1 MVALIHSRSI
11 SKTNMSII
19 RFIFIGL
26 LLFAIPTLHAQ
37 NVTLNFKDTDIQQL
51 VNIVSE
57 VTQKTFIVDPR
68 VKAKVNVISTHPMDE
83 KQVYAVFLSILNV
96 HGFTAIESDNHIV
109 KIVPDNLAKS
119 QNTPV
124 LSERQAVKGDSLVTK
139 IIRVQHV
146 SAAQLVPLLRPLIPQ
161 HGHIVAYP
169 SNNSL
174 IISDY
179 AGNVKRLQKVI
190 QRIDQPSDEGVEVIM
205 LQHASAPEVS
215 RILTTLYQ
223 RQAANKTTT
232 GTTAPSVIADE
243 RTNSIL
249 ISGDK
254 ATRLHLRTI
263 VTHLDTPLKSVGNTK
278 VIYLRYAQATN
289 LVEVLKGVSD
299 TIEEQKQGETGT
311 TSNSGTRTSIQA
323 DETTNSLVITAA
335 PDVLRNLENV
345 INKLDI
351 RRAQVLVEAVIAEVS
366 VDRARELGVQWIT
379 YNSGD
384 NLTPIGMINFDNAGV
399 GIADLAASAYR
410 FDQGNSNIAIPDG
423 VNGALFGL
431 GHLGGAFNFAL
442 LVKALAADTN
452 SNVLSTPSLL
462 TLDNQEAEIVVGQN
476 VPFLTGQ
483 YTNTGAVS
491 GATNPFQTIQ
501 REDIGIKLK
510 VKPQI
515 NEGDAVKLNI
525 EQEVSS
531 LTRSSVAT
539 ADIVTNKRTIKTT
552 VIVEDGNMV
561 VLGGLTSED
570 LQQVSQKVPILGD
583 IPLLGALFRSKDT
596 QKIKRNLMIFLH
608 PIIIR
613 DAETERLISQQKY
626 EEMQQIQQQQ
636 REKGLSLLPDDEVP
650 VLPSLN
656 DFIAI
661 LPNNDE
667 LSMPSQPQG
676 Y

>member
-1 MVALIHSRSI
+1 
-11 SKTNMSII
+11 MSII

>member
-1 MVALIHSRSI
+1 MVAFTHRRST
-11 SKTNMSII
+11 SKTNMVTI
-19 RFIFIGL
+19 RLILLGL
-26 LLFAIPTLHAQ
+26 LLCVIPTLYAQ
-37 NVTLNFKDTDIQQL
+37 NVTLNFKDTEIQQL
-51 VNIVSE
+51 INIVSE
-57 VTQKTFIVDPR
+57 VTHKTFIVDPR
-68 VKAKVNVISTHPMDE
+68 VKAKVNVISSHPMDE
-83 KQVYAVFLSILNV
+83 SQVYAVFLSILNV
-96 HGFTAIESDNHIV
+96 HGFSAIEGKQGIV
-109 KIVPDNLAKS
+109 KIVPDNIAKS
-119 QNTPV
+119 QDTPV
-124 LSERQAVKGDSLVTK
+124 LSEQQMAQGDRLITK
-139 IIRVQHV
+139 IIQVQHV
-146 SAAQLVPLLRPLIPQ
+146 SAPQLVPLLRPLIPQ

-169 SNNSL
+169 ANNSL

-179 AGNVKRLQKVI
+179 AGNVKRLQQVI
-190 QRIDQPSDEGVEVIM
+190 QRIDQPSDEGVEVFM
-205 LQHASAPEVS
+205 LQHASAPEVA

-223 RQAANKTTT
+223 RQAANKA
-232 GTTAPSVIADE
+232 GNATTAPSVIADE

-299 TIEEQKQGETGT
+299 TIEDQKQGDTNAATVNGRT
-311 TSNSGTRTSIQA
+311 QTSIQA

-335 PDVLRNLENV
+335 PDVLRSLENV
-345 INKLDI
+345 ISKLDI

-366 VDRARELGVQWIT
+366 IDRARELGVQWMT
-379 YNSGD
+379 YNTGD
-384 NLTPIGMINFDNAGV
+384 NVTPIGMINFDNAGV
-399 GIADLAASAYR
+399 GIADLASSAYS
-410 FDQGNSNIAIPDG
+410 FDQGNASAIPDG
-423 VNGALFGL
+423 INGALFGL
-431 GHLGGAFNFAL
+431 GRLGSAFNFAL
-442 LVKALAADTN
+442 LIKALAADTN

-483 YTNTGAVS
+483 YTNTGAVL

-583 IPLLGALFRSKDT
+583 IPLLGALFRSKNT
-596 QKIKRNLMIFLH
+596 QKVKRNLMIFLH
-608 PIIIR
+608 PVIVR
-613 DAETERLISQQKY
+613 DAETERLLSQQKY
-626 EEMQQIQQQQ
+626 EEMQRIQLQQ
-636 REKGLSLLPDDEVP
+636 REKGLDLIPDDEVP
-650 VLPSLN
+650 ILPSLN
-656 DFIAI
+656 DFLAI
-661 LPNNDE
+661 LPNNE
-667 LSMPSQPQG
+667 TFAMPSTP
-676 Y
+676 

>member
-1 MVALIHSRSI
+1 M
-11 SKTNMSII
+11 II
-19 RFIFIGL
+19 RFLSL
-26 LLFAIPTLHAQ
+26 LLLVMPTMLYAQ

-68 VKAKVNVISTHPMDE
+68 VKAKINVISTHPMD
-83 KQVYAVFLSILNV
+83 KDQVYTVFLSILNV
-96 HGFTAIESDNHIV
+96 HGFTAIESGEHIV

-119 QNTPV
+119 QNSPV
-124 LSERQAVKGDSLVTK
+124 LSEREVAQEDSLITQ
-139 IIRVQHV
+139 IIQVQHV

-169 SNNSL
+169 ANNSL

-179 AGNVKRLQKVI
+179 AGNVKRLHKVI
-190 QRIDQPSDEGVEVIM
+190 QRIDQPTDEGVEVIM
-205 LQHASAPEVS
+205 LQHASAPEIS

-223 RQAANKTTT
+223 RQATNQATSGK
-232 GTTAPSVIADE
+232 TAPSVIADE

-263 VTHLDTPLKSVGNTK
+263 VTHLDTPLKSLGNTK
-278 VIYLRYAQATN
+278 VIYLRYAQASN
-289 LVEVLKGVSD
+289 LVDVLKGVSD
-299 TIEEQKQGETGT
+299 TLENQQQSDANTTTTNGT
-311 TSNSGTRTSIQA
+311 QTSIQA
-323 DETTNSLVITAA
+323 DETTNSLIITAT
-335 PDVLRNLENV
+335 PDVLRSLENV
-345 INKLDI
+345 IDKLDI

-366 VDRARELGVQWIT
+366 VDRARELGVQWMT
-379 YNSGD
+379 YNTG
-384 NLTPIGMINFDNAGV
+384 NNVTPIGMINFDNTGA
-399 GIADLAASAYR
+399 GIADLATNAYR
-410 FDQGNSNIAIPDG
+410 FNQGNTSNVELPDG
-423 VNGALFGL
+423 INGALFGL
-431 GHLGGAFNFAL
+431 GRLGSVFNFAL
-442 LVKALAADTN
+442 LVKALAADSN

-483 YTNTGAVS
+483 YTNTGAVA
-491 GATNPFQTIQ
+491 GATNPFQTIERQ
-501 REDIGIKLK
+501 DIGIKLK

-515 NEGDAVKLNI
+515 NEGDAVKLSI

-531 LTRSSVAT
+531 VSNSSVAS
-539 ADIVTNKRTIKTT
+539 DLVTNKRTIKTT
-552 VIVEDGNMV
+552 VIVENGNMV

-570 LQQVSQKVPILGD
+570 LQQISQKVPILGD
-583 IPLLGALFRSKDT
+583 IPLLGALFRSTST
-596 QKIKRNLMIFLH
+596 QKVKRNLMIFLH
-608 PIIIR
+608 PVIVR
-613 DAETERLISQQKY
+613 DAETERLLSQKKY
-626 EEMQQIQQQQ
+626 EEMQAIQVQQ
-636 REKGLSLLPDDEVP
+636 REKGLDLMSDDEVP

-667 LSMPSQPQG
+667 FSMP
-676 Y
+676 

>member
-1 MVALIHSRSI
+1 MF
-11 SKTNMSII
+11 TI
-19 RFIFIGL
+19 RFIFLSL

-68 VKAKVNVISTHPMDE
+68 VKAKVNVISSHPMDE

-96 HGFTAIESDNHIV
+96 HGFTAIESNNHIV

-124 LSERQAVKGDSLVTK
+124 LSEHQAAQGDSLITK
-139 IIRVQHV
+139 IIRVQHI
-146 SAAQLVPLLRPLIPQ
+146 SAPQLVPLLRPLIPQ

-169 SNNSL
+169 ANNSL

-179 AGNVKRLQKVI
+179 AGNVKRLQKII
-190 QRIDQPSDEGVEVIM
+190 QRIDQPSDDGVEVIM

-223 RQAANKTTT
+223 RQAVNKTAIATA
-232 GTTAPSVIADE
+232 APSVIADE

-299 TIEEQKQGETGT
+299 TIEEQKQGETNT
-311 TSNSGTRTSIQA
+311 TASSGGTRTGIQA

-335 PDVLRNLENV
+335 PDVLRSLENV
-345 INKLDI
+345 IDKLDI
-351 RRAQVLVEAVIAEVS
+351 RRAQVLVEAIIAEVS
-366 VDRARELGVQWIT
+366 IDRARELGVQWMT
-379 YNSGD
+379 YNTGESGV
-384 NLTPIGMINFDNAGV
+384 TPIGMINFDNAGV
-399 GIADLAASAYR
+399 GIADLAASAYGVN
-410 FDQGNSNIAIPDG
+410 QGSGNIAVPDG

-431 GHLGGAFNFAL
+431 GRLGSAFNFAL

-515 NEGDAVKLNI
+515 NEGDSVKLAI

-531 LTRSSVAT
+531 LSNSSVAS
-539 ADIVTNKRTIKTT
+539 DIVTNKRTIKTT
-552 VIVEDGNMV
+552 VIVEDGNMI

-583 IPLLGALFRSKDT
+583 IPLLGALFRSKTT
-596 QKIKRNLMIFLH
+596 QKVKRNLMIFLH
-608 PIIIR
+608 PVIIR
-613 DAETERLISQQKY
+613 DAETERLLSQKKY
-626 EEMQQIQQQQ
+626 KEMQQIQQQQ
-636 REKGLSLLPDDEVP
+636 RDIGLNLMPDDEVP

-667 LSMPSQPQG
+667 FAMP
-676 Y
+676 

>member
-1 MVALIHSRSI
+1 M
-11 SKTNMSII
+11 II
-19 RFIFIGL
+19 RFLSL
-26 LLFAIPTLHAQ
+26 LLLAMPTILYAQ

-68 VKAKVNVISTHPMDE
+68 VKAKINVISTHPMD
-83 KQVYAVFLSILNV
+83 KDQVYSVFLSILNV
-96 HGFTAIESDNHIV
+96 HGFTAIESGEHIV

-119 QNTPV
+119 QNSPV
-124 LSERQAVKGDSLVTK
+124 LSGREVAQDDSLITQ

-169 SNNSL
+169 ANNSL

-179 AGNVKRLQKVI
+179 AGNVKRLHKVI
-190 QRIDQPSDEGVEVIM
+190 QRIDQPTDEGVEVIM

-223 RQAANKTTT
+223 RQATNQAAS

-263 VTHLDTPLKSVGNTK
+263 ITHLDTPLKSLGNTK
-278 VIYLRYAQATN
+278 VIYLRYAQASN
-289 LVEVLKGVSD
+289 LVDVLKGVSD
-299 TIEEQKQGETGT
+299 TLENQQQSDTNTATTG
-311 TSNSGTRTSIQA
+311 GTQTSIQA
-323 DETTNSLVITAA
+323 DETTNSLIITAT
-335 PDVLRNLENV
+335 PDVLRSLENV
-345 INKLDI
+345 IDKLDI

-366 VDRARELGVQWIT
+366 VDRARELGVQWMT
-379 YNSGD
+379 YNTGD
-384 NLTPIGMINFDNAGV
+384 NVTPIGMINFDNTGA
-399 GIADLAASAYR
+399 GIADLATNAYR
-410 FDQGNSNIAIPDG
+410 FNQGNTSNLELPDG
-423 VNGALFGL
+423 INGALFGL
-431 GHLGGAFNFAL
+431 GRLGSVFNFAL
-442 LVKALAADTN
+442 LVKALSADSN

-483 YTNTGAVS
+483 YTNTGAVA
-491 GATNPFQTIQ
+491 GATNPFQTIERQ
-501 REDIGIKLK
+501 DIGIKLK

-515 NEGDAVKLNI
+515 NEGDAVKLSI

-531 LTRSSVAT
+531 VSNSSVAS
-539 ADIVTNKRTIKTT
+539 DLVTNKRTIKTT
-552 VIVEDGNMV
+552 VIVENGNMV

-583 IPLLGALFRSKDT
+583 IPLLGALFRSTST
-596 QKIKRNLMIFLH
+596 QKVKRNLMIFLH
-608 PIIIR
+608 PVIVR
-613 DAETERLISQQKY
+613 DAETERLLSQKKY
-626 EEMQQIQQQQ
+626 EEMQAIQLQQ
-636 REKGLSLLPDDEVP
+636 REKGLDLMSDDEVP

-667 LSMPSQPQG
+667 FSMP
-676 Y
+676 

>member
-1 MVALIHSRSI
+1 M
-11 SKTNMSII
+11 II
-19 RFIFIGL
+19 RFLSL
-26 LLFAIPTLHAQ
+26 LLLAMPTILYAQ

-68 VKAKVNVISTHPMDE
+68 VKAKINVISTHPMD
-83 KQVYAVFLSILNV
+83 KDQVYSVFLSILNV
-96 HGFTAIESDNHIV
+96 HGFTAIESGEHIV

-119 QNTPV
+119 QNSPV
-124 LSERQAVKGDSLVTK
+124 LSGREVAQDDSLITQ

-169 SNNSL
+169 ANNSL

-179 AGNVKRLQKVI
+179 AGNVKRLHKVI
-190 QRIDQPSDEGVEVIM
+190 QRIDQPTDEGVEVIM

-223 RQAANKTTT
+223 RQATNQAAS

-263 VTHLDTPLKSVGNTK
+263 ITHLDTPLKSLGNTK
-278 VIYLRYAQATN
+278 VIYLRYAQASN
-289 LVEVLKGVSD
+289 LVDVLKGVSD
-299 TIEEQKQGETGT
+299 TLENQQQSDANTATTG
-311 TSNSGTRTSIQA
+311 GTQANIQA
-323 DETTNSLVITAA
+323 DETTNSLIITAT
-335 PDVLRNLENV
+335 PDVLRSLENV
-345 INKLDI
+345 IDKLDI

-366 VDRARELGVQWIT
+366 IDRARELGVQWMT
-379 YNSGD
+379 YNTGD
-384 NLTPIGMINFDNAGV
+384 NVTPIGMINFDNTGA
-399 GIADLAASAYR
+399 GIADLATNAYR
-410 FDQGNSNIAIPDG
+410 FNQGNTSNLELPDG
-423 VNGALFGL
+423 INGALFGL
-431 GHLGGAFNFAL
+431 GRLGSVFNFAL
-442 LVKALAADTN
+442 LVKALSADSN

-483 YTNTGAVS
+483 YTNTGAVA
-491 GATNPFQTIQ
+491 GATNPFQTIERQ
-501 REDIGIKLK
+501 DIGIKLK

-515 NEGDAVKLNI
+515 NEGDAVKLSI

-531 LTRSSVAT
+531 VSNSSVAS
-539 ADIVTNKRTIKTT
+539 DLVTNKRTIKTT
-552 VIVEDGNMV
+552 VIVENGSMV

-583 IPLLGALFRSKDT
+583 IPLLGALFRSTST
-596 QKIKRNLMIFLH
+596 QKVKRNLMIFLH
-608 PIIIR
+608 PVIVR
-613 DAETERLISQQKY
+613 DAETERLLSQKKY
-626 EEMQQIQQQQ
+626 EEMQAIQLQQ
-636 REKGLSLLPDDEVP
+636 REKGLDLMSDDEVP

-667 LSMPSQPQG
+667 FSMP
-676 Y
+676 